1 MKREN
6 DKTKLRGELGK
17 QPTGKPTER
26 EISQKQAIEN
36 AEAARATHQP
46 GIPGVPDD
54 NPVIQGWVAAMAAP
68 IEGAADA
75 MREDERDRV
84 SSKSPTDNRDD
95 VTGPRYT
102 DAPNVT
108 QGGKP
113 RASVPTRPEDAEWD
127 PLKATAEHR
136 TREKPE

>member
-1 MKREN
+1 MKRES
-6 DKTKLRGELGK
+6 DAASLRSASGK
-17 QPTGKPTER
+17 QPTHEPTER

-36 AEAARATHQP
+36 AQAARATHQSK
-46 GIPGVPDD
+46 IPGVPDD
-54 NPVIQGWVAAMAAP
+54 NPAIQGWVAAMAAP

-75 MREDERDRV
+75 LREVERDRV
-84 SSKSPTDNRDD
+84 SSKSPSDNRDD
-95 VTGPRYT
+95 VVGPRLT

-108 QGGKP
+108 NEGQP

-136 TREKPE
+136 TEDKPR